1 MANNDTL
8 IALVTGANTGIGFHL
23 TQQLARTGVRVL
35 LGSRDTARGSHAAGQ
50 LSADGLDVDHLTVDV
65 TDDRT
70 IGGAVEH
77 VAATYGRLDILINN
91 AAIVGDG
98 LPASKVSR
106 ASLPQTFDTNAAGI
120 VAVTNAFL
128 PLLRKSGSPR
138 VLNVSSELGSTRLV
152 NDPDWAHSSV
162 AAAAYQASKSALD
175 MLTVLYAKELAHEK
189 ISVLSVSP
197 GYRAT
202 GLSKANPCRVPAIP
216 PRVRPASWP
225 LRWPPG
231 PPPASSSIGR
241 ARWSIGDRF
250 TAGTACGSCTSR

>member
-106 ASLPQTFDTNAAGI
+106 ASLLQTFDTNAAGI

-128 PLLRKSGSPR
+128 PLPRKSGSPR

-162 AAAAYQASKSALD
+162 AAAAYQASKSGLD

-189 ISVLSVSP
+189 ISVL
-197 GYRAT
+197 
-202 GLSKANPCRVPAIP
+202 PAIP

-250 TAGTACGSCTSR
+250 TA